1 MVGRIIILFIV
12 QHQRRPL
19 LNDDKNFRRWK
30 FWRGCFIMQ
39 QSKDGVHGVGEEEN
53 MKDGDLFE
61 ESSGDSITYE
71 ILIFSEILPFLFW
84 WKCSTQLY
92 WSKFIF
98 YSLLALLYLNVQWRA
113 NSIWPM
119 WLDESDGDNHFI
131 VQGEWIGYLFK
142 PSQLFWLFSKLLI
155 IDYWLLII
163 DYWIFSRFFPF
174 LFDM

>member
-1 MVGRIIILFIV
+1 MAFEIQSNDNINSQLSCIWFFCRCLM
-12 QHQRRPL
+12 L
-19 LNDDKNFRRWK
+19 L
-30 FWRGCFIMQ
+30 
-39 QSKDGVHGVGEEEN
+39 VHGGGEEEN

-71 ILIFSEILPFLFW
+71 ILIFSEILPSLFW

-98 YSLLALLYLNVQWRA
+98 YSLLALLYLNVQCRA

-119 WLDESDGDNHFI
+119 LLDESDGDRHFI

-142 PSQLFWLFSKLLI
+142 PSQLFWLFSKYDVACEKYTFQI
-155 IDYWLLII
+155 
-163 DYWIFSRFFPF
+163 FPF
-174 LFDM
+174 YLICNLKPFFLSL